1 MPNMNSDGFID
12 QAQFVHQV
20 ALLPGNADYGI
31 QIDVTNAIGTA
42 AKAGLFTCAVNVS
55 AYSSAIFQLM
65 IERLVNM
72 GYGASMSA
80 ATTLTVTW

>member
-31 QIDVTNAIGTA
+31 QVAVSNAIGTA
-42 AKAGLFTCAVNVS
+42 AVAGLFTCAVSVA
-55 AYSSAIFQLM
+55 AYSSTLFQLM

-72 GYGASMSA
+72 GYTASMTGT
-80 ATTLTVTW
+80 TTLTVNW